1 MAVYQ
6 FDTEHAAKWGV
17 NESIFLHNLIH
28 WLRKNKAEGRNFQV
42 GEDGIGRYWTYSTTR
57 ALAALYPFWKAHQ
70 VRYVID
76 SLKKQEVIVTGHF
89 AQDAFDRTLWF
100 ALIDE
105 SLLQLSDL
113 PLLPEEGEAMDDN
126 RKAVRFAKFRKSKGE
141 TSHPDLTKSA
151 NPSADSRTSY
161 KETNN
166 NIAYSNTT
174 LETLNVLGEPD
185 VYKKL
190 IMDAVWEVEQ
200 ITGDVNSR
208 ERYVQLREIC
218 VDRNAGD
225 AWAAA
230 LRSTQRRQKRDD
242 LAVLDRPGAWFD
254 SAVVRELDKRG
265 IPVPT
270 KAEKA
275 DAPDIRGL
283 IGASLGLSENSSPR
297 PGCA

>member
-6 FDTEHAAKWGV
+6 FDTDHAARWGV

-151 NPSADSRTSY
+151 NPSADSRTSS

-265 IPVPT
+265 IPDPT

-275 DAPDIRGL
+275 EAPDIRGL